1 MLRGGTEQVNVGG
14 FSVKSDLEKD
24 DVIGLKLG
32 MNILVGSVMLRP
44 EATLLG
50 EQTFTFAAGFLL

>member
-1 MLRGGTEQVNVGG
+1 
-14 FSVKSDLEKD
+14 
-24 DVIGLKLG
+24 
-32 MNILVGSVMLRP
+32 MNILVGKVMLRP